1 MRKVSQNKLKSAVLS
16 AKDRY
21 VVKIVAHKS
30 YNVNDNHLPNP
41 TSTRSLLT
49 PKSDFSILGR
59 HHIFVTPR
67 FSV

>member
-1 MRKVSQNKLKSAVLS
+1 MHKVSQNKQAKSAVLS
-16 AKDRY
+16 AKD
-21 VVKIVAHKS
+21 VKIVAHKS
-30 YNVNDNHLPNP
+30 YNVDDNHLPNP

-59 HHIFVTPR
+59 HRMFVTPR